1 METWRFIPGYSDHE
15 VSNLGRVRS
24 HKWGPWQKPLAEP
37 RIRRLSVAKYKS
49 GIRYHV
55 ISLRGDD
62 GKLRWHYVHALV
74 ALAFIG
80 PRPEG
85 MHVCHN
91 PDSNGLN
98 NTLQNL
104 RYDTPTANVREGR
117 TAKLT
122 YAEVETIRQRHAR
135 GETPTQLASFFP
147 VCRENIRLICAGAIW
162 QVA

>member
-1 METWRFIPGYSDHE
+1 METWRFIPGYSSHE

-24 HKWGPWQKPLAEP
+24 HKWGKGQRPLTEP
-37 RIRRLSVAKYKS
+37 RIRRLSVARYKA
-49 GIRYHV
+49 GIKYHV
-55 ISLRGDD
+55 VGLCGDD
-62 GKLRWHYVHALV
+62 GKIHFHYVHALV

-85 MHVCHN
+85 MHVCHH
-91 PDSNGLN
+91 PDNNGLN
-98 NTLQNL
+98 NCLENL
-104 RYDTPTANVREGR
+104 RYDTPAANMREGKV
-117 TAKLT
+117 TKLT
-122 YAEVETIRQRHAR
+122 YKDVLNIRQRHAK